1 MTYHQTNDLNKQNHI
16 FMIYIF
22 INITPPPKKKGDKNS
37 VDSNNRR
44 L

>member
-1 MTYHQTNDLNKQNHI
+1 MTYHKTNDLNKQNHV

-22 INITPPPKKKGDKNS
+22 IKITPPPKKGDKNS
-37 VDSNNRR
+37 VDSYNRR

>member
-22 INITPPPKKKGDKNS
+22 INITPPPKKGDKNS